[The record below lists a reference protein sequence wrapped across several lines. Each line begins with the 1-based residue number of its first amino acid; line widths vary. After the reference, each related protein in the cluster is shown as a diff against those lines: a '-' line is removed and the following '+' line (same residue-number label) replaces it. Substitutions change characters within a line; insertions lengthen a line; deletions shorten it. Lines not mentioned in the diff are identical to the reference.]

1 MSALLPSCWTS
12 QKTKGLGWQLVT
24 VAGEHTKAVKTPRAR
39 GTSVVVDFSA
49 VGFRESKRYVPDV
62 WPLLQEGGWPLQFFG
77 PFAEQT
83 VRAFRE
89 TWRAQNVSEQRAR
102 EKGRAPRFGSRSFLC
117 TKFFGEYGGVIF
129 LPHLD
134 P

>member
-1 MSALLPSCWTS
+1 MGSHVRMLDVLEQTLNVSPSSCWTS
-12 QKTKGLGWQLVT
+12 QHQGLGWQLVT

-49 VGFRESKRYVPDV
+49 VGFRESKRYVPDEAT
-62 WPLLQEGGWPLQFFG
+62 PPGGRLALQFFG

-102 EKGRAPRFGSRSFLC
+102 RRAGLPDLGHGHSCALSFW
-117 TKFFGEYGGVIF
+117 E
-129 LPHLD
+129 
-134 P
+134 